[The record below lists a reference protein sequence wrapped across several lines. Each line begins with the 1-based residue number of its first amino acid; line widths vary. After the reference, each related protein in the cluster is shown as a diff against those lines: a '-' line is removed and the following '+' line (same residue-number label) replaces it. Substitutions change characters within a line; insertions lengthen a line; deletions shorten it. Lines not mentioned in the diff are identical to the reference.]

1 MTKEK
6 STGPDVSDEE
16 VRVLA
21 EDLIRQES
29 TMTLATAGGDVA
41 WAAPVY
47 YVFCKSSFYFFSEP
61 TSRHIQESIK
71 SGQAS
76 AAIYAFAS
84 TWRGIRGIQM
94 TGCIRQV
101 PTGLEAIQALRMYL
115 RKFPFTKEFFDTRV
129 PLGLE
134 AFAKRFKVRL
144 YKFEPDLMYYLDNQI
159 RFGFKQRITI

>member
-1 MTKEK
+1 MTQKK

-29 TMTLATAGGDVA
+29 TMTMATAGGDVA

-47 YVFCKSSFYFFSEP
+47 YVFWKSSFYFFSEP

-76 AAIYAFAS
+76 AANDNKVVAHSSLVSHALSDKLFENQCAAFL
-84 TWRGIRGIQM
+84 
-94 TGCIRQV
+94 V
-101 PTGLEAIQALRMYL
+101 
-115 RKFPFTKEFFDTRV
+115 
-129 PLGLE
+129 
-134 AFAKRFKVRL
+134 
-144 YKFEPDLMYYLDNQI
+144 
-159 RFGFKQRITI
+159 